1 MQSCGV
7 KPGAESRRPAR
18 RRRGRSTLLDGA
30 EGVAQRPDQ
39 IQDLVVAD
47 AVVDLVGVLARRQDA
62 LVAQDGEVLGDV
74 ALRRADLLHDIL
86 YTHLGRASQDA
97 QYLEAQG
104 VRHGLERARGVV
116 DVLLAGDKKV
126 FHVFGGYAHV
136 FRPHAGSLCP
146 YVETEPA
153 TYAAF

>member
-47 AVVDLVGVLARRQDA
+47 AVVNLVGVLARRQDA

-74 ALRRADLLHDIL
+74 ALRRADLFHDIL
-86 YTHLGRASQDA
+86 YTHLGRAPQDRS
-97 QYLEAQG
+97 E
-104 VRHGLERARGVV
+104 ERRVG
-116 DVLLAGDKKV
+116 KEC
-126 FHVFGGYAHV
+126 
-136 FRPHAGSLCP
+136 RSWW
-146 YVETEPA
+146 
-153 TYAAF
+153 